1 MGFLCVITDYVR
13 RLSVAAYGQCLI
25 WDIPAVA
32 PKQPSPSPVD
42 TASILPLA
50 RIKETLGTGIVREEV
65 VFDAENNALLV
76 VLNER
81 KIK

>member
-1 MGFLCVITDYVR
+1 M
-13 RLSVAAYGQCLI
+13 

-32 PKQPSPSPVD
+32 PRQPSPSSASAND
-42 TASILPLA
+42 AGAGSILPLA
-50 RIKETLGTGIVREEV
+50 RIKETLGTGIAREEV